1 MSIFRIAMTL
11 ALATLLVSAPAR
23 AQQAPAEGQPAA
35 EDGATEQ
42 APAADGA
49 ASDAGGLSMG
59 EPVASDGGEIGT
71 PYVKEEHGSWQ
82 IRCIRTPS
90 GVDPC
95 QLYQLLRD
103 DEGNPVSEFSL
114 FPLTPPQGDAV
125 AGGNIITPLETLL
138 TQAVTMQIDTGEPRR
153 YPFTFCTTAGC
164 FARIGYSAA
173 DIDRFKR
180 GRSATVS
187 IVPLVAPD
195 QRISL
200 SVSLTGFT
208 AGYDALSALIA
219 EQAAAAQAEGA
230 DAGEGEGEGA
240 ATGDGN

>member
-1 MSIFRIAMTL
+1 MSTLRIAMTL
-11 ALATLLVSAPAR
+11 ALATLLATAPAR
-23 AQQAPAEGQPAA
+23 GQEATATEGQPAS
-35 EDGATEQ
+35 EQ
-42 APAADGA
+42 GA
-49 ASDAGGLSMG
+49 AGQTQAAEAVPPDAGGLSMG
-59 EPVASDGGEIGT
+59 EPVAPDGGEIGT
-71 PYVKEEHGSWQ
+71 PYVREEHGAWQ

-90 GVDPC
+90 GTDPC

-138 TQAVTMQIDTGEPRR
+138 TQAVTLQIDTGEPRR

-180 GRSATVS
+180 GRSAKMS

-200 SVSLTGFT
+200 TVSLTGFT
-208 AGYDALSALIA
+208 AGYDALAALIA
-219 EQAAAAQAEGA
+219 EQAAAAQS
-230 DAGEGEGEGA
+230 EGEGA
-240 ATGDGN
+240 ATGGGN

>member
-1 MSIFRIAMTL
+1 MSTLRIAMSL
-11 ALATLLVSAPAR
+11 ALATLLATAPAQ
-23 AQQAPAEGQPAA
+23 AQEATAPEGQPAA
-35 EDGATEQ
+35 EEGAAGQT
-42 APAADGA
+42 PAADGA
-49 ASDAGGLSMG
+49 PSDAGGLSMG
-59 EPVASDGGEIGT
+59 EPVAPDGGEIGT

-82 IRCIRTPS
+82 IRCIRTTS

-103 DEGNPVSEFSL
+103 DEDNRVSEFSL

-138 TQAVTMQIDTGEPRR
+138 TQAVTLQIDTGEPRR
-153 YPFTFCTTAGC
+153 YPFTFCTPAGC

-180 GRSATVS
+180 GRNATVS
-187 IVPLVAPD
+187 IVPVIAPD

-200 SVSLTGFT
+200 TVSLTGFT
-208 AGYDALSALIA
+208 AGYDALAALIA
-219 EQAAAAQAEGA
+219 EQAAAAQT
-230 DAGEGEGEGA
+230 EGEGA

>member
-1 MSIFRIAMTL
+1 MSTLRIALSL
-11 ALATLLVSAPAR
+11 ALATLLATASAQ
-23 AQQAPAEGQPAA
+23 AQETAAPEGQPAA
-35 EDGATEQ
+35 EEGATGQ
-42 APAADGA
+42 TPAAEGGA
-49 ASDAGGLSMG
+49 EAGGLSMG
-59 EPVASDGGEIGT
+59 EPVAPDGGEIGT

-138 TQAVTMQIDTGEPRR
+138 TQAVTLQIDTGEPRR
-153 YPFTFCTTAGC
+153 YPFTFCTPAGC

-180 GRSATVS
+180 GRSATLS

-200 SVSLTGFT
+200 TVSLTGFT
-208 AGYDALSALIA
+208 AGYDALAALIA
-219 EQAAAAQAEGA
+219 EQAAAAQAEG
-230 DAGEGEGEGA
+230 EGA
-240 ATGDGN
+240 ATGGGN